1 MWNHAAA
8 AALVVSVGAGTVA
21 LTQWYRPVADASHR
35 PVTGIVV
42 TAPEGRRV
50 RIAHEEIPDYMAAM
64 TMAFT
69 LAEGETA
76 SLAPGDRVRFTLR
89 TDAPGNLAEDVRI
102 TGHGALPAGERIAA
116 MPVSRLKP
124 GDTLPAFALVDE
136 RGGALTDA
144 DLRGHPTVVT
154 FIFTRCP
161 VPEFCPLVTSRFAEL
176 QRLLASDRSLPRDTM
191 LLSITLD
198 PAFDTPPILE
208 AYARAKGADPARW
221 RFATGKP
228 DDVLRVARAF
238 SVYVEKNGALLDHT
252 LATALVDAD
261 GRVVEIWRGNRW
273 TAGEITAAL
282 RDRGDS

>member
-8 AALVVSVGAGTVA
+8 AALALSVGVGTLA
-21 LTQWYRPVADASHR
+21 WKQAHRPAADATRR

-42 TAPEGRRV
+42 TAPEGRSVRV
-50 RIAHEEIPDYMAAM
+50 AHDEIPGYMAAM
-64 TMAFT
+64 TMEFT
-69 LAEGETA
+69 LADGETTR
-76 SLAPGDRVRFTLR
+76 LAPGDRVRFTLR
-89 TDAPGNLAEDVRI
+89 VDKPGNLAEGVAV
-102 TGHGALPAGERIAA
+102 TGHGAVPAEDAPA
-116 MPVSRLKP
+116 PPVTRLKP
-124 GDTLPAFALVDE
+124 GATLPAFALVDE
-136 RGGALTDA
+136 RGQALTDA
-144 DLRGHPTVVT
+144 SLRGHPTVVT

-176 QRLLASDRSLPRDTM
+176 QRMLARDRSLPRDTQ

-221 RFATGKP
+221 RFATGEP

-261 GRVVEIWRGNRW
+261 GRVVEIWRGNGW
-273 TAGEITAAL
+273 KTAEVAASLRGHGE
-282 RDRGDS
+282 S